1 VVEIIAS
8 INGMETIWLL
18 DPSIPLTQVFKQ
30 YAESITRDYA
40 PMSWT

>member
-1 VVEIIAS
+1 MEIIAS

-18 DPSIPLTQVFKQ
+18 DPSIPLIQAFKQ

-40 PMSWT
+40 PTTRT